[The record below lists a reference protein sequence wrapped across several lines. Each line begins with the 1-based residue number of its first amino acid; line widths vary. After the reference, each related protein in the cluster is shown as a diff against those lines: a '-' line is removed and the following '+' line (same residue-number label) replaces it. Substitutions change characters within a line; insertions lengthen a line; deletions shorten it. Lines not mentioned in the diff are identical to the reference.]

1 MSRKSVRKET
11 ERQYWKFMFAAF
23 GIIVVMCGIIAMA
36 IYLDQGK
43 SMKQVEHN
51 EDSEWVASASVDKIH
66 KEKVLEEQIIKETK
80 KHRLAVEQQKQLTV
94 KKVQPTKHAEQRT
107 EQTQENA
114 TDETDS
120 VVDTEVNTDDTT
132 EDNQVEAVNPS
143 EESTANSELHN
154 VAADSENNV
163 PAQEPET
170 QAAPA
175 VDPSENGA
183 PILKEAAPVTDAEP
197 AYSLPIQ
204 LFMLDQNTGE
214 NIGPN
219 GVLDGNLGELWR
231 LKKPK
236 EVDLSTGEKMLLV
249 RAVQEVTYL
258 DGHTE
263 TIELNPFEDTYGK
276 FDGSYTDNTIY
287 MYYEDQLAPH
297 K

>member
-1 MSRKSVRKET
+1 VSRKSIRKKE
-11 ERQYWKFMFAAF
+11 EKQYWSFMLAAL
-23 GIIVVMCGIIAMA
+23 GIIVVMSALISLV
-36 IYLDQGK
+36 IYLNQDNGI
-43 SMKQVEHN
+43 KQVEN
-51 EDSEWVASASVDKIH
+51 SEDIEWVASTSARNSH
-66 KEKVLEEQIIKETK
+66 KEKTLEEQIIKDTRR
-80 KHRLAVEQQKQLTV
+80 HRLTAEKQKELDMAKVRPAKGGEQHSEPAQETV
-94 KKVQPTKHAEQRT
+94 LNESVFEVATEDKIEASQAETTKHK
-107 EQTQENA
+107 
-114 TDETDS
+114 DES
-120 VVDTEVNTDDTT
+120 N
-132 EDNQVEAVNPS
+132 
-143 EESTANSELHN
+143 ANSELQN
-154 VAADSENNV
+154 VASEND
-163 PAQEPET
+163 ALLQESVIEEEAT
-170 QAAPA
+170 L
-175 VDPSENGA
+175 DPSENSA
-183 PILKEAAPVTDAEP
+183 PILKEVAPVTDAEP

-276 FDGSYTDNTIY
+276 FDGSYTNNTIY
-287 MYYEDQLAPH
+287 MYYEDQLAPR